1 MNGKVRFAKD
11 KGMGGSKK
19 GDGLHVECFDEC
31 PVNIRAEVH
40 LITQRGRPDNAAA
53 TLFGF
58 FCTHE
63 LWRVRVRAQP
73 EQSAHLRH
81 DLV

>member
-1 MNGKVRFAKD
+1 MNGKGRFTI
-11 KGMGGSKK
+11 GQRYGVGGSKK
-19 GDGLHVECFDEC
+19 GGGLHAECFDEC

-58 FCTHE
+58 F
-63 LWRVRVRAQP
+63 
-73 EQSAHLRH
+73 AHMNYGGFG
-81 DLV
+81 

>member
-1 MNGKVRFAKD
+1 MEIGKGRFATD

-19 GDGLHVECFDEC
+19 GDGLHAECFHEC

-58 FCTHE
+58 F
-63 LWRVRVRAQP
+63 
-73 EQSAHLRH
+73 AHMNYGGFG
-81 DLV
+81 

>member
-1 MNGKVRFAKD
+1 MSCLEFLSLQHEWKEQICDKD

-19 GDGLHVECFDEC
+19 GDGLHAECFDEC

-58 FCTHE
+58 F
-63 LWRVRVRAQP
+63 
-73 EQSAHLRH
+73 AHMNYGGFG
-81 DLV
+81 

>member
-1 MNGKVRFAKD
+1 
-11 KGMGGSKK
+11 MGGSKK
-19 GDGLHVECFDEC
+19 GDGLHEECFDEC

-58 FCTHE
+58 F
-63 LWRVRVRAQP
+63 
-73 EQSAHLRH
+73 AHMNYGGFG
-81 DLV
+81 

>member
-1 MNGKVRFAKD
+1 
-11 KGMGGSKK
+11 MGGSKK
-19 GDGLHVECFDEC
+19 GDGLHAECFDEC
-31 PVNIRAEVH
+31 PVNIGAEVH
-40 LITQRGRPDNAAA
+40 LITQRGRPDNTPA

-63 LWRVRVRAQP
+63 LWRLWVRAQA
-73 EQSAHLRH
+73 EQSAHLKH

>member
-1 MNGKVRFAKD
+1 MSCLEFLPLQHEW
-11 KGMGGSKK
+11 KGQICEGQSYGGSKK
-19 GDGLHVECFDEC
+19 GDGLHAECFDEC

-58 FCTHE
+58 F
-63 LWRVRVRAQP
+63 
-73 EQSAHLRH
+73 AHMNYGGFG
-81 DLV
+81 